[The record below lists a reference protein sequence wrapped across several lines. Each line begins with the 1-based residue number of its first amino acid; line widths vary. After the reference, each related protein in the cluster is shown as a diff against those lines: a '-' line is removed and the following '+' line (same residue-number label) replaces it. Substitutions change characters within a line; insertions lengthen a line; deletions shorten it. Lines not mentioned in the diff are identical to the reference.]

1 MNIAVLM
8 GGLLYDS
15 QRELLAGIAD
25 YAKEAGANVFVF
37 TCGGDI
43 YKVNNHNKG
52 EFQIYSLPDFCSYDG
67 IIIAPNTIQNI
78 QVVKE
83 LEKKIRKLHIPT
95 AVIDAEM
102 QNFVNFVVDNEKA
115 MYDMG
120 EHIVKC
126 HKCRK
131 ILYISGPKENQES
144 NERKR
149 GFLSCMEKN
158 RLEKDKDFCIMYGN
172 FWTDSGEKLLQ
183 KYIKQQKSV
192 PEAVICAND
201 YMAIGVIEELNRM
214 GIRVPDEV
222 VVTGF
227 DDSKEARYHE
237 PRITSIKKPIYGIG
251 YAACKDLLDGN
262 IGGGTRRFSVDY
274 KFTES
279 CGCMKCSKED
289 IKEFKKKVTRER
301 NDNIYWAE
309 ILNAM
314 SADLNEL
321 SMPSEF
327 IDKLKKYIRKLGF
340 PYFYLCL
347 CDESLPAEQVEL
359 IDGRYRIVNQEN
371 KTYTDRMQVEIA
383 YANGKFHAPEKI
395 ETNKLLPQSFY
406 KNAEGVVAVILPIHF
421 RLHNM
426 GYCVVGDSSFPME
439 TIQFQSWITSL
450 GNGLENIRK
459 QMLMK
464 FMIEQLNKMWI
475 CDSMTGVLNRTG
487 FYQKA
492 EEIIGF
498 CKKQQLPVRLS
509 FVDID
514 RLKNVNDSYG
524 HEEGDFY
531 IKSVARV
538 LQDNCDAE
546 GIVMRYG
553 GDEFVILQ
561 CDEGKEPYD
570 RLTRRIK
577 KAVADIRKE
586 QNKPYI
592 MDVSIGHYVEEVTEN
607 FNLEVLL
614 EQADKEMYE
623 MKRKVIR

>member
-15 QRELLAGIAD
+15 QRELLSGISAC
-25 YAKEAGANVFVF
+25 AKEAGANVFVF

-52 EFQIYSLPDFCSYDG
+52 EFQIYSLPDFSTYDG
-67 IIIAPNTIQNI
+67 IVIAPNTIQNI

-83 LEKKIRKLHIPT
+83 LEGKIRKLHIPT
-95 AVIDAEM
+95 VVIDAEM
-102 QNFVNFVVDNEKA
+102 HNFSNFIVDNEKA

-120 EHIVKC
+120 EHIVNC

-131 ILYISGPKENQES
+131 ILYISGPEENQES
-144 NERKR
+144 NERKQ
-149 GFLSCMEKN
+149 GFLMCMEKHH
-158 RLEKDKDFCIMYGN
+158 LKEDKDFYIMHGN
-172 FWTDSGEKLLQ
+172 FWTDSGKKLLQ
-183 KYIKQQKSV
+183 RYIKKQKTM

-201 YMAIGVIEELNRM
+201 YMAIGVIEELNNI
-214 GIRVPDEV
+214 GICVPEEV
-222 VVTGF
+222 IVTGF
-227 DDSKEARYHE
+227 DDSREARYHE

-251 YAACKDLLDGN
+251 YAACKELLNGH
-262 IGGGTRRFSVDY
+262 IGEGTRRFSVDY

-279 CGCMKCSKED
+279 CGCRYHPKAD
-289 IKEFKKKVTRER
+289 IKKFKKEVTKER

-321 SMPSEF
+321 STLSEF
-327 IDKLKKYIRKLGF
+327 IDKLKRYIMKLDF

-347 CDESLPAEQVEL
+347 CDESLPAEQMEL
-359 IDGRYRIVNQEN
+359 IDGNYRIVNQEN
-371 KTYTDRMQVEIA
+371 KSYTDKMNVEIA
-383 YANGKFHAPEKI
+383 YAGGKFHLPERI
-395 ETNKLLPQSFY
+395 ETKKLLPESFFE
-406 KNAEGVVAVILPIHF
+406 KAEGVTAVIMPIHF

-439 TIQFQSWITSL
+439 TIQFQSWVTSL
-450 GNGLENIRK
+450 GNSLENIRK

-464 FMIEQLNKMWI
+464 FMIEELNKMWI

-492 EEIIGF
+492 EEVIGF
-498 CKKQQLPVRLS
+498 CREQKLPVRLS

-514 RLKNVNDSYG
+514 RLKKVNDSYG

-531 IKSVARV
+531 IKSVAKV
-538 LQDNCDAE
+538 LQDNCGTQ

-561 CDEGKEPYD
+561 CDEGKESYD
-570 RLTRRIK
+570 RLSVRIK
-577 KAVADIRKE
+577 EAVAQVGKAYK
-586 QNKPYI
+586 KPYI
-592 MDVSIGHYVEEVTEN
+592 MDVSIGHYVAEITEN

-614 EQADKEMYE
+614 EQADKEMYK
-623 MKRKVIR
+623 MKREVAR

>member
-15 QRELLAGIAD
+15 QRELLSGIAD
-25 YAKEAGANVFVF
+25 CAREVEANVFVF

-43 YKVNNHNKG
+43 YKVNNHSTG
-52 EFQIYSLPDFCSYDG
+52 EFQIYSLPDFSMYDG

-78 QVVKE
+78 QVVEE
-83 LEKKIRKLHIPT
+83 LEKKIRKLHIP
-95 AVIDAEM
+95 AVVIDAEM
-102 QNFVNFVVDNEKA
+102 QNFSNFVVDNEKA

-120 EHIVKC
+120 EHIVNH

-144 NERKR
+144 NQRKR
-149 GFLSCMEKN
+149 GFLACMEKN
-158 RLEKDKDFCIMYGN
+158 QMEREKDFCIMHGN
-172 FWTDSGEKLLQ
+172 FWTDCGGKLLH
-183 KYIKQQKSV
+183 KYVRQQKHV

-214 GIRVPDEV
+214 GIRVPEEV

-227 DDSKEARYHE
+227 DDSNEARYHE
-237 PRITSIKKPIYGIG
+237 PRITSIKKPIYRIG
-251 YAACKDLLDGN
+251 YAACKDLLDGD
-262 IGGGTRRFSVDY
+262 IDGGTRRFSVEY

-279 CGCMKCSKED
+279 CGCIHQSKED
-289 IKEFKKKVTRER
+289 IRAFKKKVTKER

-321 SMPSEF
+321 GTLSEF
-327 IDKLKKYIRKLGF
+327 IDKLKQYIMKLGF

-347 CDESLPAEQVEL
+347 CEESPPAEQVEL
-359 IDGRYRIVNQEN
+359 IDGSYRIVNQEN
-371 KTYTDRMQVEIA
+371 KAYTDRMQVEIA
-383 YANGKFHAPEKI
+383 YTDGKFQVPEKI
-395 ETNKLLPQSFY
+395 ETKKLLPQSFY
-406 KNAEGVVAVILPIHF
+406 KNAKGVVAVIMPIHF

-426 GYCVVGDSSFPME
+426 GYCVVGNSSFPME

-464 FMIEQLNKMWI
+464 FMIEQLNNMWI

-492 EEIIGF
+492 EEIIAF
-498 CKKQQLPVRLS
+498 CKRQQLPVLLS
-509 FVDID
+509 FADID
-514 RLKNVNDSYG
+514 RLKAVNDCYG

-531 IKSVARV
+531 IKSVAKV
-538 LQDNCDAE
+538 LQDNCGMG

-561 CDEGKEPYD
+561 CAEGKEPYD
-570 RLTRRIK
+570 TLTLQIK
-577 KAVADIRKE
+577 KAVADIRQE

-592 MDVSIGHYVEEVTEN
+592 MDVSIGHYVAEVTEN
-607 FNLEVLL
+607 FKLEVLL

-623 MKRKVIR
+623 MKRKVTR

>member
-15 QRELLAGIAD
+15 QRELLSGIAD
-25 YAKEAGANVFVF
+25 CAKEAGANVFVF

-52 EFQIYSLPDFCSYDG
+52 EFQIYSLPDFSAYDG
-67 IIIAPNTIQNI
+67 IVIAPNTIQNI

-83 LEKKIRKLHIPT
+83 LEEKIGKLHIPT
-95 AVIDAEM
+95 VVIDAEM
-102 QNFVNFVVDNEKA
+102 PNFANFIVDNEKA

-120 EHIVKC
+120 EHIVNC

-144 NERKR
+144 NERKQ
-149 GFLSCMEKN
+149 GFLTCMKKHHLKE
-158 RLEKDKDFCIMYGN
+158 DKDFYIMYGN
-172 FWTDSGEKLLQ
+172 FWTDSGEKLLHE
-183 KYIKQQKSV
+183 YIKLQKNV

-201 YMAIGVIEELNRM
+201 YMAIGAIEELNRI
-214 GIRVPDEV
+214 GIRVPEEV

-227 DDSKEARYHE
+227 DDSKEACYHE
-237 PRITSIKKPIYGIG
+237 PRITSIKKPIYKIG
-251 YAACKDLLDGN
+251 YAACKDLLNGN

-279 CGCMKCSKED
+279 CGCIHQSKEN
-289 IKEFKKKVTRER
+289 IKEFKKKVTKER

-321 SMPSEF
+321 STLSEF
-327 IDKLKKYIRKLGF
+327 IDKLKQYIMKLGF

-359 IDGRYRIVNQEN
+359 VDGSYRIVEQEN
-371 KTYTDRMQVEIA
+371 KNYTDTMQVEIA
-383 YANGKFHAPEKI
+383 YTNEKFQMPERI
-395 ETNKLLPQSFY
+395 ETKKLLPQSFY
-406 KNAEGVVAVILPIHF
+406 KEAEGVVAVIMPIHF

-426 GYCVVGDSSFPME
+426 GYCVVGNSSFPME

-464 FMIEQLNKMWI
+464 FMIEQLNNMWI

-498 CKKQQLPVRLS
+498 CKKENLLVLLS
-509 FVDID
+509 FIDID
-514 RLKNVNDSYG
+514 RLKMVNDSYG

-531 IKSVARV
+531 IKSVAKV
-538 LQDNCDAE
+538 LQDNSGKE

-561 CDEGKEPYD
+561 SDEGKEPHN
-570 RLTRRIK
+570 RLTARIK

-592 MDVSIGHYVEEVTEN
+592 MDVSIGHYVAEVTEY
-607 FNLEVLL
+607 FDLEELL
-614 EQADKEMYE
+614 EQADKEMYK
-623 MKRKVIR
+623 MKRKVRR